1 MKYILEDAEARA
13 RLAPDTFRLPPEQD
27 RRRLKIGDFAKL
39 LFMLPEGVKSDL
51 LGDPR
56 GERMWVKIDRVVLS
70 PVHPE
75 TNNRPALVCIP
86 PLLSSACPQ
95 RLVVCYEGTLDFIE
109 ASAGDVVRFSARHI
123 IEILG
128 GHAVARRRSQP

>member
-1 MKYILEDAEARA
+1 MKYILEDTEVRA

-56 GERMWVKIDRVVLS
+56 GERMWVKIDRVVFS
-70 PVHPE
+70 PMTDSRVPF
-75 TNNRPALVCIP
+75 
-86 PLLSSACPQ
+86 LSSACPQ
-95 RLVVCYEGTLDFIE
+95 RLVVCYEGTLDNDPYFIE
-109 ASAGDVVRFSARHI
+109 ASAGDVVRFSACHI

-128 GHAVARRRSQP
+128 GHAVARRRSQL